1 MNYSTVEAFPGAR
14 PSSWIAEQMALN
26 PNLNETCGRFQSRQR
41 TGLLGQIHSSNQD
54 HHTEHS
60 PVQHFDTLE
69 FPLGVRFLWIEGCPL
84 SIQKATSCK
93 KHFFNTNNSGLQY
106 VAIYVPLDTEG
117 WAEMA
122 AITASVT
129 DVGMLDD
136 PTPRIDVH
144 KKNKL

>member
-1 MNYSTVEAFPGAR
+1 
-14 PSSWIAEQMALN
+14 
-26 PNLNETCGRFQSRQR
+26 
-41 TGLLGQIHSSNQD
+41 
-54 HHTEHS
+54 
-60 PVQHFDTLE
+60 
-69 FPLGVRFLWIEGCPL
+69 L

-93 KHFFNTNNSGLQY
+93 EHFFNTNNSGLQY

>member
-1 MNYSTVEAFPGAR
+1 MSIVHSESNVLQGT
-14 PSSWIAEQMALN
+14 
-26 PNLNETCGRFQSRQR
+26 
-41 TGLLGQIHSSNQD
+41 LL
-54 HHTEHS
+54 
-60 PVQHFDTLE
+60 
-69 FPLGVRFLWIEGCPL
+69 
-84 SIQKATSCK
+84 
-93 KHFFNTNNSGLQY
+93 FFNTNNFGLQY